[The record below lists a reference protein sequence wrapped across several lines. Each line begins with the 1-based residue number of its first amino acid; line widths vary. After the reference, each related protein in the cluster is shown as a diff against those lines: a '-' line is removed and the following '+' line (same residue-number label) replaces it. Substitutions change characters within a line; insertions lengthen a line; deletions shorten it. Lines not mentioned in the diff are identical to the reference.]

1 MAPAQKTAKRPLFLL
16 ILKPTQSAVTATCK
30 APSAEGRLPA
40 PPLRLHPRGR
50 SGCGSSPP
58 ARPILRLEKGSW
70 TDPGRVQP
78 SGPTGCARDPALE
91 PAGLLH
97 RPARTAHPSA
107 NNSGVNVRAA
117 LAGLRCPGRCGS
129 LSQAA
134 PSRWLRSNLFKRQPP
149 VFTDSAPRYTQSR
162 THTHTP
168 AAVPPRE
175 LRGVLIS
182 QCDRSSLAAEAWG
195 WFASDLGGLGP
206 RARAG
211 SQRRGHS
218 ARSSCAPPVLRQGT
232 PLPDRRAGGAPS
244 RRPRSVEP
252 GFGLASR
259 GAWYTRRPSLCALSG
274 EREQTTPAVASL
286 LASISNPLSPACA
299 RRSCI
304 CSPSSPRSSH
314 PVGNCGPA
322 EAPRCWRSPPLRVDG
337 KPVLDCGLRGDW
349 RWTIEF

>member
-1 MAPAQKTAKRPLFLL
+1 M
-16 ILKPTQSAVTATCK
+16 TATCK
-30 APSAEGRLPA
+30 APSAEGRLPS
-40 PPLRLHPRGR
+40 PPLGLHPRGR

-58 ARPILRLEKGSW
+58 ARPILRLKKGSW

-78 SGPTGCARDPALE
+78 SGPTGCARYLALE

-117 LAGLRCPGRCGS
+117 LAGLRCSGRCGS

-149 VFTDSAPRYTQSR
+149 VFTDSAPRYTHSR
-162 THTHTP
+162 THTTHTHTS

-182 QCDRSSLAAEAWG
+182 LCDRSSLAAAALG

-218 ARSSCAPPVLRQGT
+218 ARSSSAPPVLQQGT
-232 PLPDRRAGGAPS
+232 PLRDRRAGGAPS

-274 EREQTTPAVASL
+274 EREQTTTRSRLALGQIHFPRPARGEAASVA
-286 LASISNPLSPACA
+286 
-299 RRSCI
+299 RVHRG
-304 CSPSSPRSSH
+304 
-314 PVGNCGPA
+314 PVTLWVTAGRQKRPDAGDP
-322 EAPRCWRSPPLRVDG
+322 
-337 KPVLDCGLRGDW
+337 GL
-349 RWTIEF
+349 